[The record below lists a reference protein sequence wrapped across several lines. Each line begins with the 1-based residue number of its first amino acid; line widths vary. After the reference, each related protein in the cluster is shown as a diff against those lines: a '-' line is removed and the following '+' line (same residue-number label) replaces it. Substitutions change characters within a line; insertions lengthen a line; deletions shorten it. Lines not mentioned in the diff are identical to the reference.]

1 MAANSAIPL
10 GGQQRGS
17 RVLLTAERSPP
28 ARRRSKG
35 GQNSSISVCPIPGEA
50 SSISVVYQFSAED
63 QSLRLL
69 FTSDGIPNLGP
80 LLWQKTK
87 RSPPA
92 PRRTRSKAI
101 TREVNRNIRASM

>member
-28 ARRRSKG
+28 ARRRSK
-35 GQNSSISVCPIPGEA
+35 
-50 SSISVVYQFSAED
+50 AED